1 MKKFATSLSIDRIRQ
16 ITSASYQGMPDLV
29 LDSVCEP
36 GEATASS
43 IIFWEQEKYF
53 DAVNSSL
60 AGLIVTSAEGA
71 EKLPGRNILITDKPY
86 FTLLRL
92 VSYWLQICSAGMTA
106 RIASSAAIDPSAT
119 IGKEVDLGENCVV
132 GKNCVIGDGCRIGA
146 NCVIREGSVIGNGS
160 LFYPNVTIYEDCVIG
175 KEVIIHS
182 GAVIGADGFGFL
194 FMQGMQHKIP
204 QIGNVVIGDRVE
216 IGANSCIDRATFGS
230 TTIGEGTKLDNL
242 VQIGHNCVVGK
253 HCMICAQVGLAGSTH
268 VGDNVYLAGQV
279 GAAGHLKIGDRA
291 MIGAQSGITHEIPA
305 DGRYFG
311 SPALEANSMKRI
323 LASQKNLPDIYR
335 FFLKHNKSNT

>member
-1 MKKFATSLSIDRIRQ
+1 MKKFAQSLDIQRIRQ
-16 ITSASYQGMPDLV
+16 ITSAAYNGEPDIL

-36 GEATASS
+36 AEATGTS
-43 IIFWEQEKYF
+43 IIFWEQEKYY
-53 DAVNSSL
+53 DAVAASK
-60 AGLIVTSAEGA
+60 AGLIVTTQEGSA
-71 EKLPGRNILITDKPY
+71 KLTGRNLLITEKPY

-92 VSYWLQICSAGMTA
+92 VSYWLGICADKTTIEIKTSAV
-106 RIASSAAIDPSAT
+106 IDPSAL
-119 IGKEVDLGENCVV
+119 IGNGVSIADHCVI
-132 GKNCVIGDGCRIGA
+132 GKNCVIGDACRIGA
-146 NCVIREGSVIGNGS
+146 NCVIADGSVLGEKS
-160 LFYPNVTIYEDCVIG
+160 LLYPNVTIYEDCVLG

-242 VQIGHNCVVGK
+242 VQIGHNCVIGK

-291 MIGAQSGITHEIPA
+291 MVGAQSGITHEIPA
-305 DGRYFG
+305 DGKYFG
-311 SPALEANSMKRI
+311 SPALEANTMKRV

-335 FFLKHNKSNT
+335 FYLKHNKSDT